1 MGAVVC
7 LLASCSPLAETDNKP
22 MKSGIILNNM
32 DTTVNPGNN
41 FIEYVNGSWNE
52 RTEIPD
58 DKGLVASFIDLN
70 DRAEENVRA
79 IIEEVAEKDVEQGS
93 NEQKIG
99 DLYISYTDTT
109 TRNQLGIAPLE
120 PELKQVNSISSYTDL
135 AEYFGY
141 AEKYGFG
148 SPFGISVL
156 ADFKNPDYNVA
167 YTRQSGL
174 GLPERE
180 YYLKQDSASVA
191 LRNRYQQHIRDMFDR
206 MELPGGN
213 KAAET
218 ILALET
224 RIAEKHLT
232 KEKSRDLKGNYN
244 MYPLDSFKRLMP
256 RFNWNV
262 YFRASEIAAIN
273 PEQFGTLS
281 KEYMVALDTI
291 IATTPLE
298 DWKTYLAWGV
308 IRNSAGRLSTTISN
322 KNWEFFGNEL
332 YGNPQRKELWRRGV
346 AITKS
351 VLGEAVGEVYVEK
364 HFPPEAKAKMN
375 ELVNNL
381 LKAYEISIK
390 ELTWMTDSTKA
401 EALDKLAKF
410 TTKIGYPDEWKTY
423 DYEITPDDY
432 FGNRMRGQLYEHRR
446 DIKDI
451 GKPVDKKE
459 WGLPPQT
466 VNAYYNPT
474 QNEIVFPAAILQPPF
489 FNMEAEDAVNYGA
502 IGAVIGH
509 EIGHGFDD
517 KGSAFDGDGKLRNW
531 WTDKDR
537 EAFRQRTSQLVN
549 QYNQFEVLPGVFVNG
564 EFTLGE
570 NIGDLG
576 GLSIAMK
583 AYELSLN
590 GKEAP
595 VLDGFTGKQRVL
607 IGYAQVWRNKIRD
620 KRLRLQVNTD
630 PHSPADV
637 RVNGVVR
644 NVPEFY
650 TAFNVEPSDSL
661 YLPPEK
667 RVKIW

>member
-1 MGAVVC
+1 M
-7 LLASCSPLAETDNKP
+7 ASCTSLTEDNDQP
-22 MKSGIILNNM
+22 VESGIILNNM

-52 RTEIPD
+52 RTTIPD
-58 DKGLVASFIDLN
+58 DKGLVATFIELN
-70 DRAEENVRA
+70 DQAEDNVKA
-79 IIEEVAEKDVEQGS
+79 IIEEVAGENFEKGS

-99 DLYISYTDTT
+99 DLYTSYLDTT
-109 TRNQLGIAPLE
+109 GRNRLGIAPLK
-120 PELKQVNSISSYTDL
+120 PELEKVSSISSYDNL

-148 SPFGISVL
+148 SPFGILVL

-180 YYLKQDSASVA
+180 YYLKQDSASAA
-191 LRNRYQQHIRDMFDR
+191 LREQYKQHIRHMFKL
-206 MELPGGN
+206 MELPGGS

-244 MYPLDSFKRLMP
+244 MYPLDSFKLLMP
-256 RFNWNV
+256 RFNWDS
-262 YFRASEIAAIN
+262 YFESSEIAELN
-273 PEQFGTLS
+273 PDQFGTLS

-291 IATTPLE
+291 IVTTPVE
-298 DWKTYLAWGV
+298 DWKTYLTWGL
-308 IRNSAGRLSTTISN
+308 IRNNAGRLSTTVSN
-322 KNWEFFGNEL
+322 KNWKFFGNKL
-332 YGNPQRKELWRRGV
+332 YGTPKRKELWRRGV

-351 VLGEAVGEVYVEK
+351 VLGEAVGEVYVER
-364 HFPPEAKAKMN
+364 HFPREAKAKMT
-375 ELVNNL
+375 ELVDNL

-390 ELTWMTDSTKA
+390 GLTWMTDSTKQ
-401 EALDKLAKF
+401 EALNKLSRF
-410 TTKIGYPDEWKTY
+410 TTKIGYPEEWKEY
-423 DYEITPDDY
+423 NYEIRPNDY

-446 DIKDI
+446 AIKDI
-451 GKPVDKKE
+451 GKPVNKKE

-489 FNMEAEDAVNYGA
+489 FNMNAEDAVNYGA

-517 KGSAFDGDGKLRNW
+517 KGSAFDGSGELRNW

-537 EAFRQRTSQLVN
+537 EEFKARTSQLVN

-564 EFTLGE
+564 EYTLGE

-576 GLSIAMK
+576 GLGIALK
-583 AYELSLN
+583 AYELSLD

-595 VLDGFTGKQRVL
+595 AMDGFTGKQRVL

-620 KRLRLQVNTD
+620 ERLRLQVNTD
-630 PHSPADV
+630 PHSPANV

-644 NVPEFY
+644 NIPEFY
-650 TAFNVEPSDSL
+650 TAFNVKPSDSL

-667 RVKIW
+667 RVAIW